1 MGQPVAVKVMEVQ
14 AADKYVANEVA
25 TNRLLDHP
33 NIVKCYHAEYRPL
46 VRFYLKQGQLN
57 PRTQKPS

>member
-1 MGQPVAVKVMEVQ
+1 MGQHVAIKVMEVQ

-25 TNRLLDHP
+25 ANRLLDHP

-46 VRFYLKQGQLN
+46 VRVF
-57 PRTQKPS
+57 